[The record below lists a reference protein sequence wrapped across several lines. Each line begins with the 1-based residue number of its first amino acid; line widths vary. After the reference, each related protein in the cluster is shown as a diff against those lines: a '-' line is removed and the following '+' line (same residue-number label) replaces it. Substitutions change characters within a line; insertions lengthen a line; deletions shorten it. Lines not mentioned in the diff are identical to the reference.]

1 MTEPRVL
8 LLTSSFP
15 QRPAD
20 PTADFVRRYA
30 ESIDLPGTVLT
41 PEGSAPAESW
51 QLGRMT
57 VEYVPYWLPRTAQRV
72 VHGFGITE
80 NLRRHPW
87 ARAQLPALL
96 AAWTRAALRAAA
108 HHDVIVGHWALPTGP
123 VGVAAAQA
131 SGLPLVSVLHSGG
144 VHALRGLPGGR
155 LIARSILRTSDAIVA
170 SSAFVR
176 DRFAALVGG
185 TDSLTAQTCAHV
197 LPMGFGHDESPKGAS
212 RQNAKEQHTK
222 QQHTVLFLGR
232 VNPIKGLDVLID
244 ACAEIPNT
252 TLHVAGYGP
261 SLDACKAQ
269 ASRLGLRAVFHGQVD
284 DAKKWALLDQVDLLV
299 VPSRVLAGG
308 TTEGLPVA
316 LLEAMGRGTPVVAT
330 AVGGIPEVIRDPLEG
345 LLVPPDDA
353 SALRTAIEAALSDP
367 SGSQGRARRG
377 QERAREYDW
386 SAVGPQHRRV
396 IVDAHLLIRPSR

>member
-15 QRPAD
+15 QRPDD

-51 QLGRMT
+51 ELGRMT

-72 VHGFGITE
+72 VHGFGIAE

-87 ARAQLPALL
+87 ARVQIPTLI
-96 AAWTRAALRAAA
+96 AAWTCAALRASA
-108 HHDVIVGHWALPTGP
+108 HHDVVVAHWALPTGP

-144 VHALRGLPGGR
+144 VHALRHVPGGR
-155 LIARSILRTSDAIVA
+155 LIARSIFRTSSAIVA

-176 DRFAALVGG
+176 DRFAALLGG
-185 TDSLTAQTCAHV
+185 TDSLTAQACAQV
-197 LPMGFGHDESPKGAS
+197 LPMGFACGESPREFS
-212 RQNAKEQHTK
+212 RQNAKDH
-222 QQHTVLFLGR
+222 HSVLFLGR
-232 VNPIKGLDVLID
+232 VNPIKGLDVLVE

-261 SLDACKAQ
+261 SLDECKTQ
-269 ASRLGLRAVFHGQVD
+269 ASKLGLRAVFHGQVD
-284 DAKKWALLDQVDLLV
+284 DAQKWELLDQVDVLV
-299 VPSRVLAGG
+299 VPSRVLADG

-330 AVGGIPEVIRDPLEG
+330 AVGGIPEVVRDQVEG
-345 LLVPPDDA
+345 LLAPPDDVA
-353 SALRTAIEAALSDP
+353 ALRTAIETALHDP
-367 SGSQGRARRG
+367 RASRERARRA

-386 SAVGPQHRRV
+386 SVVGPQHRRI
-396 IVDAHLLIRPSR
+396 IVEA